1 MPVEAEFRSQDMK
14 QILTGRESERGS
26 AAVKFVAILVVLFLI
41 AHAGYNYVPVAYA
54 AESLKTD
61 MMTAVVQG
69 LALPGKIS
77 PVENVKARIFQS
89 MQRNGAPADAILD
102 VKQNG
107 NALTAHVV
115 YSKPVSILP
124 FGMFTYTYKFD
135 HTATPTGFLMDST
148 KN

>member
-1 MPVEAEFRSQDMK
+1 MK
-14 QILTGRESERGS
+14 QSYTRRHTERGS
-26 AAVKFVAILVVLFLI
+26 AAVKFVIILVVLMLV

-77 PVENVKARIFQS
+77 PVENVKARIAQS
-89 MQRNGAPADAILD
+89 AQRNSIPPDALID
-102 VKQNG
+102 VRQKG

-115 YSKPVSILP
+115 YSKSVNLLP
-124 FGMFTYTYKFD
+124 FGIYTYTYRFD
-135 HTATPTGFLMDST
+135 HTATPTGFLMDSMAD
-148 KN
+148 